1 MDFVDFSVE
10 GVGREGGGASDT
22 PSARGTS
29 LVGPQPSVAATP
41 DIGGVADSV
50 SDSSVSS

>member
-1 MDFVDFSVE
+1 MDFVDFGVE

-41 DIGGVADSV
+41 DICGVADTV